1 MSYPSVSEKY
11 EIHRQLVGATHAY
24 VEAALES
31 GFTRRLEE
39 NLTLANQ
46 SIDALYSKENAG
58 V

>member
-24 VEAALES
+24 VAAALES
-31 GFTRRLEE
+31 GFIGRVAD
-39 NLTLANQ
+39 NLTMANQ
-46 SIDALYSKENAG
+46 SIDALYSKADAD

>member
-31 GFTRRLEE
+31 GFIGRVAD
-39 NLTLANQ
+39 NLTMANQ
-46 SIDALYSKENAG
+46 SIDALYSKENTN

>member
-31 GFTRRLEE
+31 GFIGRVAD
-39 NLTLANQ
+39 NLTMANQ
-46 SIDALYSKENAG
+46 SIDALYSKADAD